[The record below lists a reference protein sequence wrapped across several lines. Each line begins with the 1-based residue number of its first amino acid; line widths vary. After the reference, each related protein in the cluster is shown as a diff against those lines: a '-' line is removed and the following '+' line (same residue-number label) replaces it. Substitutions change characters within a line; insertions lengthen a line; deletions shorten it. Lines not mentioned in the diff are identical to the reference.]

1 MLVGHHNHHLL
12 YHQHPNDAWYH
23 SPANPPTDSMNH
35 LNHFSHHHH
44 LVHHGAATAY

>member
-1 MLVGHHNHHLL
+1 MLVGHHNPHLL

-23 SPANPPTDSMNH
+23 SPANPTTDSMNH

-44 LVHHGAATAY
+44 LVHPGAATAY